1 MDELPESDRLLD
13 FPHPRE
19 QSTLIGHD
27 AAEHKLFTAYA
38 GAKMP
43 HAWIIGGPRG
53 VGKATLAYRM
63 ARFVLANPDP
73 ENIDAKAAESLF
85 VAPENPVFKRVAGLG
100 HADLYVARR
109 PYDPKSKRLR
119 AEITADQVRKTSR
132 FYAHTAGEGGW
143 RICIIDAADDMNRTA
158 ANALLKILE
167 EPPARALFF
176 LVSHTPGRLLATIK
190 SRCVTLNLRPLD
202 LADFSEVL
210 GAHLNAGEMPG
221 EPDLTTLAE
230 LCGGGPGQALALIR
244 GKGWDTFKTFN
255 RLLER
260 LPDLDAGACAS
271 FADKLGA
278 RGAEEDYRTFC
289 RLLTEW
295 LAARVRGGAL
305 GAEAGGDGQGRSP
318 LERFMTP
325 ARLPAWAEAWQEIS
339 RSIARANAL
348 NLDRKHTILQT
359 LYTLEETASARNTNG

>member
-1 MDELPESDRLLD
+1 MDEAPESDRLLD

-19 QSTLIGHD
+19 QSGLVGHA
-27 AAEHKLFTAYA
+27 AAEHKLLTAYA
-38 GAKMP
+38 SAKMP

-63 ARFVLANPDP
+63 ARFVFAHPDP
-73 ENIDAKAAESLF
+73 AETLAQSPDGLF
-85 VAPENPVFKRVAGLG
+85 VAPEDPVFKRVAGLG

-119 AEITADQVRKTSR
+119 AEITADLVRKTSR

-176 LVSHTPGRLLATIK
+176 LVSHTPGRLLPTIK
-190 SRCVTLNLRPLD
+190 SRCVALNLRPLS
-202 LADFSEVL
+202 LSDFSDVL
-210 GAHLNAGEMPG
+210 TLHLGPDELPGPG
-221 EPDLTTLAE
+221 EVAELRE

-244 GKGWDTFKTFN
+244 GKGWETFKAFN
-255 RLLER
+255 RLMER
-260 LPDLDAGACAS
+260 LPNLDAGACAG
-271 FADKLGA
+271 FAEKLGA
-278 RGAEEDYRTFC
+278 RGADDEYRTFC

-295 LAARVRGGAL
+295 LAARIRNRALDGAAA
-305 GAEAGGDGQGRSP
+305 GEPAEMSP

-325 ARLPAWAEAWQEIS
+325 GRLDAWAGAWQQIS

-359 LYTLEETASARNTNG
+359 LYTLEETASARNANG

>member
-19 QSTLIGHD
+19 QSALVGHT
-27 AAEHKLFTAYA
+27 AAQTKLLTAYA

-63 ARFVLANPDP
+63 ARFVLANPDARS
-73 ENIDAKAAESLF
+73 IGADAGESLF
-85 VAPENPVFKRVAGLG
+85 VDPENPVFKRVAGLG

-119 AEITADQVRKTSR
+119 AEITADQVRKTSK

-190 SRCVTLNLRPLD
+190 SRCVSLNLRPLD
-202 LADFSEVL
+202 LADFTAVMAANL
-210 GAHLNAGEMPG
+210 KPDEMPG
-221 EPDLTTLAE
+221 QNELSALAE

-244 GKGWDTFKTFN
+244 GKGWETFQSFN
-255 RLLER
+255 KLMDR
-260 LPDLDAGACAS
+260 LPALDPGACAS
-271 FADKLGA
+271 FAEKLGA

-295 LAARVRGGAL
+295 LAARVRGRAL
-305 GAEAGGDGQGRSP
+305 DGRSGSNVQAQSP

-325 ARLPAWAEAWQEIS
+325 SNLPAWADAWQQIS
-339 RSIARANAL
+339 RSLARANAL

-359 LYTLEETASARNTNG
+359 LYTLEETASARNANG

>member
-19 QSTLIGHD
+19 QSAIVGHT
-27 AAEHKLFTAYA
+27 AAQNKLLTAYA

-73 ENIDAKAAESLF
+73 RSIGTDAGDGLF
-85 VAPENPVFKRVAGLG
+85 VDPENPVFKRVAGLG

-190 SRCVTLNLRPLD
+190 SRCVSLNLRPLD
-202 LADFSEVL
+202 LADFTQVMAANL
-210 GAHLNAGEMPG
+210 K
-221 EPDLTTLAE
+221 PDELPDENELSALAE

-244 GKGWDTFKTFN
+244 GKGWETFQSFN
-255 RLLER
+255 KLMDR
-260 LPDLDAGACAS
+260 LPALDAGACAS
-271 FADKLGA
+271 FAEKLGA

-295 LAARVRGGAL
+295 LAAKVRGRAL
-305 GAEAGGDGQGRSP
+305 DGTAQPDAPGQSP

-325 ARLPAWAEAWQEIS
+325 ASLPAWAEAWQQIS

-359 LYTLEETASARNTNG
+359 LYTLEETASARNANG

>member
-19 QSTLIGHD
+19 QFTLVGHD
-27 AAEHKLFTAYA
+27 AAEHKLLTAYA
-38 GAKMP
+38 GARMP

-73 ENIDAKAAESLF
+73 SGVDAGTSEGLF
-85 VAPENPVFKRVAGLG
+85 VDPEHPVFRRVAGLG

-119 AEITADQVRKTSR
+119 AEITADQVRKTSK

-176 LVSHTPGRLLATIK
+176 LISHTPGRLLATIK
-190 SRCVTLNLRPLD
+190 SRCVSLNLRPLGTADFTGVLAAHLKPDEMPDEAD
-202 LADFSEVL
+202 LALLS
-210 GAHLNAGEMPG
+210 
-221 EPDLTTLAE
+221 E

-244 GKGWDTFKTFN
+244 GKGWETFQTFN
-255 RLLER
+255 KLMDR
-260 LPDLDAGACAS
+260 LPTLDAAACAS

-295 LAARVRGGAL
+295 LAARVRGRALDGASRP
-305 GAEAGGDGQGRSP
+305 EPQSRSS

-325 ARLPAWAEAWQEIS
+325 PDLPAWAEAWQQIS

-359 LYTLEETASARNTNG
+359 LYTLEETASARKANG